1 MHNIWQ
7 LIVAGVVLVYL
18 CVAIVRARRSAR
30 LRRARVARMEADARG
45 VPASDVMDD

>member
-1 MHNIWQ
+1 VHNNRQ

-30 LRRARVARMEADARG
+30 LRRARVARMEADARDA
-45 VPASDVMDD
+45 PACDLLDD